1 MKKILTLSLIILC
14 SFMLIGCGNNETT
27 QKEDSKIKEEVK
39 ENKGKKIICEQ
50 PTYTDVIEGTYT
62 SEITYDKDDKATE
75 VKMIFDLAVKYDV
88 YSGYGDENA
97 KEQTMQQIVTQT
109 KEQFTKDYAQY
120 APEINVTNEKNR
132 VIITMTFKDEG
143 FLGDFEGLEELKE
156 GLESGEDSFY
166 CQVEEIK

>member
-1 MKKILTLSLIILC
+1 MKKILTLSLILLC

-27 QKEDSKIKEEVK
+27 QKEDSKTKEEVK
-39 ENKGKKIICEQ
+39 ENKGKKLICEQ
-50 PTYTDVIEGTYT
+50 PAYTEVLEGTSS

-75 VKMIFDLAVKYDV
+75 VKMIFDWAVKYDV

-97 KEQTMQQIVTQT
+97 KEQKMQQIVTKT

-132 VIITMTFKDEG
+132 IIITMIFKDEE
-143 FLGDFEGLEELKE
+143 FLGEFKGIEKDKE
-156 GLESGEDSFY
+156 DLESGEDSFY